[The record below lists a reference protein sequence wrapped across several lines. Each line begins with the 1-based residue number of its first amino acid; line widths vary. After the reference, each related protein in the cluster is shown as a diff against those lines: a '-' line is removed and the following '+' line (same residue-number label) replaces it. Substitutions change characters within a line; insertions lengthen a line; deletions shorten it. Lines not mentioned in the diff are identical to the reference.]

1 MSDEMNTQGVL
12 SPHNPVAMDELHNA
26 LNEYFEIES
35 EIKAIEYTKAE
46 VRARIEILAKDLGG
60 KAKID
65 HVGSVQVVPA
75 GVTVLYD
82 GDALD
87 KLVQE
92 LSVDGE
98 KEKIAIAMRIM
109 LCKKE
114 KPRKE
119 SLRIVGAK

>member
-1 MSDEMNTQGVL
+1 MSDEMNTQGVQV
-12 SPHNPVAMDELHNA
+12 HNPVAMDELHDA
-26 LNEYFEIES
+26 LNQYFEIES

-75 GVTVLYD
+75 GVTVSYD

>member
-1 MSDEMNTQGVL
+1 MPDEMNTQGVQP
-12 SPHNPVAMDELHNA
+12 PHNPVAMDELHNA

-35 EIKAIEYTKAE
+35 EIKAIEYNKAE

-75 GVTVLYD
+75 GVTVSYD

>member
-1 MSDEMNTQGVL
+1 MPDEMNVDVQAY
-12 SPHNPVAMDELHNA
+12 NPAAMDELHSA

-35 EIKAIEYTKAE
+35 EIKAIEYNKAE

-75 GVTVLYD
+75 GVTVSYD
-82 GDALD
+82 GDLLD

>member
-1 MSDEMNTQGVL
+1 MSDEMKDVQV
-12 SPHNPVAMDELHNA
+12 HNPVAMDELHDA
-26 LNEYFEIES
+26 LNQYFEIES
-35 EIKAIEYTKAE
+35 EIKAIEYAKAE

-75 GVTVLYD
+75 GVTVSYD
-82 GDALD
+82 GDLLD